1 MRKFGLLGKQLD
13 YSFSKAFF
21 TEKFEREGID
31 ATFDNYEIATIE
43 EVKALFDSANLTGLT
58 VTIPYKEAIIPF
70 LDELSETALQ
80 IGAVNVVEFRDGKTI
95 GHNTDAFGFHQS
107 IKPFLTNQHER
118 ALILGTGGA
127 SKAVAHVLESIGV
140 NVMWISRSPKNNREF
155 SYESINQH
163 MLRACKVIINC
174 TPVGTFPQVDACVPF
189 PFEFLTADHLVID
202 LIYNPEQTKFLKMS
216 AEAGATTLNGL
227 SMLREQALKAW
238 QIWNPSN

>member
-31 ATFDNYEIATIE
+31 AAFANYEIATIE
-43 EVKALFDSANLTGLT
+43 EVTAIFTSANLTGLT

-70 LDELSETALQ
+70 LDELSDTAQ
-80 IGAVNVVEFRDGKTI
+80 RIGAVNVVEFHNGKTI

-127 SKAVAHVLESIGV
+127 SKAVAAVFESIGV
-140 NVMWISRSPKNNREF
+140 SVIWISRSPKNDLEF
-155 SYESINQH
+155 AYDSINEH
-163 MLRACKVIINC
+163 MLRACKVIVNC
-174 TPVGTFPQVDACVPF
+174 TPVGTFPAIDDCVPF

-202 LIYNPEQTKFLKMS
+202 LIYNPEQTKFLKES
-216 AEAGATTLNGL
+216 AKAGATTLNGL

-238 QIWNPSN
+238 QIWNRTN